1 MDLIRKKHLVL
12 IAFFGGIIVV
22 GTLLLKLPMVT
33 HINGVTWRDAFFTAS
48 AATCITNMGN
58 LSTAGFNLPGQL
70 IILILLQIGGLGMMS
85 LAATVIIMMHG
96 LKVGENII
104 FGAPRSMSAKKMEKL
119 LRTVMTYTFVIEGIG
134 FIFLTYAFW
143 VQGNCNF
150 ITSAYYGLFHSVSA
164 FCNAGF
170 TPLSDSM
177 ISATWAIKLIISFL
191 VIAGGLGFYAVF
203 DLWENLHDRRKL
215 LINTKLILIASA
227 IFVIGGT
234 LIIKGLEGS
243 SISWLDSYFMATSA
257 RSSGFFSVLP
267 SSMNSNSILV
277 IMLLM
282 LVGCSPGSTGGG
294 IRTVASSMIFL
305 TIFNAFKGNVK
316 LLIFKREIPLRY
328 ALKSFAIAVSFI
340 ITAAVLALV
349 TAAILNLSLKQVGF
363 EIVSALTN
371 CGMLWNTNEESLVT
385 PRGLIAY
392 CMFLGRIGPMTILLF
407 FLRERNTRHLSYP
420 KERIIIG

>member
-1 MDLIRKKHLVL
+1 MDLIRKKHLGL
-12 IAFFGGIIVV
+12 IAFFGGVIIV
-22 GTLLLKLPMVT
+22 GTLLLKLPIVT
-33 HINGVTWRDAFFTAS
+33 HISGITWGDAFFTAT

-58 LSTAGFNLPGQL
+58 LSTDGFNLPGQL
-70 IILILLQIGGLGMMS
+70 IILVLLQIGGLGMMS
-85 LAATVIIMMHG
+85 LAASVVIMMRG
-96 LKVGENII
+96 LKAGENII
-104 FGAPRSMSAKKMEKL
+104 FGAPRSMSPKKMEKL
-119 LRTVMTYTFVIEGIG
+119 LHMVMTYTFVIEGIG
-134 FIFLTYAFW
+134 FIFLTGAFW
-143 VQGNCNF
+143 VQGNHDF
-150 ITSAYYGLFHSVSA
+150 LTSAYYGLFHSISA

-170 TPLSDSM
+170 TLLDDSM
-177 ISATWAIKLIISFL
+177 MTASWSIKLIISFL
-191 VIAGGLGFYAVF
+191 IIAGGLGFYAVF
-203 DLWENLHDRRKL
+203 DLWESYREREKL

-227 IFVIGGT
+227 VLVIGGT
-234 LIIKGLEGS
+234 LIFKGLES
-243 SISWLDSYFMATSA
+243 FRISWLDSYFMAVSA
-257 RSSGFFSVLP
+257 RSAGFISVLP
-267 SSMNSNSILV
+267 SSMHSNSILV

-328 ALKSFAIAVSFI
+328 ALKSFTIAISFI
-340 ITAAVLALV
+340 LTAAILALV

-371 CGMLWNTNEESLVT
+371 CGMLWNINGESLAT
-385 PRGLIAY
+385 PRGLIAC
-392 CMFLGRIGPMTILLF
+392 CMFLGRIGPMTIFLF